1 MSGLALLLLGV
12 GLFLAAAW
20 GRPPLTF
27 GVLISTLLL
36 VPSTLPV
43 PGAPPTLV
51 TVSRLVELGALIGV
65 VLAVRRGRLPGRALA
80 AHPVM
85 VPLLLYL
92 GVIAVTG
99 LALADA
105 GVDPVA
111 GGYLW
116 LSQAESLVFLL
127 LGLALG
133 RGLPA
138 RSVLTMLATTA
149 GVVGL
154 VVLLE
159 VVTGDSWAR
168 HLFRLGAPDLL
179 STGPAGPLEVRAGE
193 LRARAAG
200 DFALQTG
207 WVLAALLPSAVCA
220 VVARLRTGART
231 SAALLLAA
239 VPLVVVGL
247 AFTGSR
253 SPLVAVMVLVAAL
266 AAALVGTM
274 RRGRGWALFASAVV
288 GAAGLLAVLPLLTA
302 RLSPSLD
309 QGSIDVRLERLPRV
323 LDLPTD
329 SPFRGVGLGG
339 ISRADLPGLDTSYV
353 LTYVETGAIAALL
366 LVIAVLFAVASV
378 QGGLWPALRSA
389 RSPDWLLVLAMLLG
403 AGALAVSAVVMDT
416 FQAQSS
422 ARLTWLV
429 VGLGLAG
436 AEQLRGRQR
445 LPGLQFV
452 PERAFL
458 VLVALLGGLVVYALT
473 PQHAAARY
481 AFATVSVGSDAA
493 GVSPGSFGRT
503 FVVSVC
509 ELADALSERK
519 SWDVTSCSE
528 QGPPGWGVLRIE
540 APDALT
546 VQTASQSVFVAVR
559 DLPRL
564 EQVRVGPPAGGVVVG
579 RPTAARVAPIVLS
592 VGAAAIVLLVP
603 LRRRRAYPVAPA

>member
-1 MSGLALLLLGV
+1 MSALALLLLAV

-20 GRPPLTF
+20 GRPALTF

-65 VLAVRRGRLPGRALA
+65 ALAVRRGRLPGCALA

-111 GGYLW
+111 GRYLW

-138 RSVLTMLATTA
+138 RSVLTMLATTG

-168 HLFRLGAPDLL
+168 YLFRLGAPDLL
-179 STGPAGPLEVRAGE
+179 STTPAGPLEVRAGE

-207 WVLAALLPSAVCA
+207 WVLAALLPAAVCA
-220 VVARLRTGART
+220 VVLRLRTGAT
-231 SAALLLAA
+231 TAAAVMLEA
-239 VPLVVVGL
+239 VPLVVVGM
-247 AFTGSR
+247 AFTRSR
-253 SPLVAVMVLVAAL
+253 SPLVAVMVLAAVLVAT
-266 AAALVGTM
+266 LVGTM
-274 RRGRGWALFASAVV
+274 HRGRGWALLASAVV
-288 GAAGLLAVLPLLTA
+288 GAAGLLSVLPSLTS

-323 LDLPTD
+323 LDLPTE
-329 SPFRGVGLGG
+329 SPLQGVGLGG
-339 ISRADLPGLDTSYV
+339 ISSADLPGLDTSYV
-353 LTYVETGAIAALL
+353 LTYVETGAIAAALL
-366 LVIAVLFAVASV
+366 LITVLFAVASV
-378 QGGLWPALRSA
+378 LRGLWPPLRSA
-389 RSPDWLLVLAMLLG
+389 SSPDWLLVLAMLLG
-403 AGALAVSAVVMDT
+403 AGVLAVSAVAMDT

-436 AEQLRGRQR
+436 AERLRGPQR
-445 LPGLQFV
+445 LPGLHFV
-452 PERAFL
+452 PERVGAVL
-458 VLVALLGGLVVYALT
+458 AVLVGGLVVYALT

-481 AFATVSVGSDAA
+481 AFATVSVASDAA

-503 FVVSVC
+503 YVVSVC
-509 ELADALSERK
+509 DLADALSEGE
-519 SWDVTSCSE
+519 SWDVTGCGE
-528 QGPPGWGVLRIE
+528 QGPPGWGVLRIDG
-540 APDALT
+540 PDAGT
-546 VQTASQSVFVAVR
+546 VQTAAQVVFAAVR

-564 EQVRVGPPAGGVVVG
+564 DQLRVGPPAGGVVVG

-592 VGAAAIVLLVP
+592 VSAAVVVLLVP
-603 LRRRRAYPVAPA
+603 PRRRRARQLAPA